1 MARRKHKRSSK
12 KSRGCAPTA
21 IRFRTKRGKVVTF
34 RGRPGGDSKHGG
46 KCVHKKRRVTPQ
58 MRAIAAAGRA
68 CARVA
73 KPGTKRNIS
82 CLKSKF

>member
-1 MARRKHKRSSK
+1 MARRKRRSVR
-12 KSRGCAPTA
+12 KSRGCAPT
-21 IRFRTKRGKVVTF
+21 RVSFRTKRGKVVSFT
-34 RGRPGGDSKHGG
+34 GRPGGDKAHGG
-46 KCVHKKRRVTPQ
+46 KCVHKRRPRTPQ
-58 MRAIAAAGRA
+58 MRLIAAAGRA